1 MRSLWSVLFAFGVV
15 LLGLLALSLPYVEP
29 GTPTY
34 SITVASGILLLVTL
48 AGLLMVIRSGW
59 DPF

>member
-1 MRSLWSVLFAFGVV
+1 MRSLWSVLFAFGLV

-34 SITVASGILLLVTL
+34 AITVASAVLLVVTL
-48 AGLLMVIRSGW
+48 AGLLVVIRSGW